1 MRTASAMTA
10 AEGLR
15 VLQEGNFDAVL
26 LDLMLP
32 DEPGLDLLP
41 RLRLFDP
48 NLPVVVIT
56 AYSSIESA
64 IEAMRRGAFHYVPK
78 PFKNEEVLHIVH
90 QAVEKRRLLEE
101 NLRLKNQLRGLGNL
115 VGASRP
121 MQEVLDLIHRAAPA
135 RANILVTGEP
145 GTGKELVARTI
156 HRLSQRHSGPF
167 LSAHTAIASPELVD
181 ATLFGYGPAQG
192 GAAEPAG
199 PGLFES
205 AAGGTLF
212 LDEVGTLAPLTQ
224 AKLLRVIQ
232 EHVIEPPGGREPVP
246 VDVRVIAAT
255 RFDLLQEVREGRFR
269 EDLFYRLG
277 VIVIQLPPLRQR
289 REDIPMLAHHFL
301 RRFAREN
308 GRHVEA
314 FTPRA
319 LNAIIQYPWPGN
331 VRELENAVERCVV
344 LSRTDVIDLPL
355 LPEAVRTGGR
365 WTEEDAELP
374 AEGIDFKE
382 VVTEFKKSLIRKA
395 LHTSNGVQ
403 RRAARL
409 LTLKPTTLNEMI
421 RRLEITPEP
430 DDDAP

>member
-1 MRTASAMTA
+1 MRPHSAMTA

-15 VLQEGNFDAVL
+15 ALQAGDFDAVL

-41 RLRLFDP
+41 KLRLHDP

-78 PFKNEEVLHIVH
+78 PFKNEEVLHVVR

-101 NLRLKNQLRGLGNL
+101 NLRLKNQLRSLENL
-115 VGASRP
+115 IGTSRP

-135 RANILVTGEP
+135 RSNILITGEP

-156 HRLSQRHSGPF
+156 HRLSHRRSGPF
-167 LSAHTAIASPELVD
+167 LSAHTAMASPELVD
-181 ATLFGYGPAQG
+181 ASLFGQAPNQ
-192 GAAEPAG
+192 AAPGTTAN

-205 AAGGTLF
+205 ASGGTLF

-224 AKLLRVIQ
+224 AKLVRVIQ
-232 EHVIEPPGGREPVP
+232 EHVIEPGGAGEPVP
-246 VDVRVIAAT
+246 VDVRVIAAS
-255 RFDLLQEVREGRFR
+255 RFDIRAKVQEGLFR
-269 EDLFYRLG
+269 EDLYYRLG
-277 VIVIQLPPLRQR
+277 VIVIPLPPLRER
-289 REDIPMLAHHFL
+289 REDIPMLAHYFL
-301 RRFAREN
+301 RRYAREN
-308 GRHVEA
+308 ARHVEA

-319 LNAIIQYPWPGN
+319 LNAMMQYTWPGN

-355 LPEAVRTGGR
+355 LPEAVRTSDR
-365 WTEEDAELP
+365 WTGEQAELP
-374 AEGIDFKE
+374 SDGIDFKK
-382 VVTEFKKSLIRKA
+382 VVMDYKKDLILKA

-409 LTLKPTTLNEMI
+409 LRLNPTTLNEMI
-421 RRLEITPEP
+421 RRLDITPEP
-430 DDDAP
+430 PDEVP

>member
-1 MRTASAMTA
+1 MRPHSAMTA

-15 VLQEGNFDAVL
+15 ALNQGDFDAVL

-41 RLRLFDP
+41 KLHSRDP

-90 QAVEKRRLLEE
+90 RAVEQRRLLEE
-101 NLRLKNQLRGLGNL
+101 NLRLKNQLRGLENL

-121 MQEVLDLIHRAAPA
+121 MQEILDLIHRAAPA
-135 RANILVTGEP
+135 RSNIIVTGEP

-156 HRLSQRHSGPF
+156 HRLSSRRSGPF
-167 LSAHTAIASPELVD
+167 LSAHTGIASPEVVE
-181 ATLFGYGPAQG
+181 ASLFGQ
-192 GAAEPAG
+192 GAAGNGADGHAG
-199 PGLFES
+199 SGLFEA

-212 LDEVGTLAPLTQ
+212 LDEVGTLAPMTQ
-224 AKLLRVIQ
+224 AKLLQVIQ
-232 EHVIEPPGGREPVP
+232 EQTIERPGGGEPVQ
-246 VDVRVIAAT
+246 VDVRVIAAS
-255 RFDLLQEVREGRFR
+255 RLDLLREVREGRFR
-269 EDLFYRLG
+269 EDLYYRLG
-277 VIVIQLPPLRQR
+277 VIVIPLPPLRDR

-301 RRFAREN
+301 RRYAREN
-308 GRHVEA
+308 GRRVEA

-319 LNAIIQYPWPGN
+319 LNAMIQYAWPGN
-331 VRELENAVERCVV
+331 IRELENAVERCVV

-365 WTEEDAELP
+365 WTQDEAKLP
-374 AEGIDFKE
+374 PDGIDFRE
-382 VVTEFKKSLIRKA
+382 VVADYKRNLILKA

-403 RRAARL
+403 RQAARL
-409 LTLKPTTLNEMI
+409 LRLNPTTLNEMI
-421 RRLEITPEP
+421 RRLDITSEE
-430 DDDAP
+430 